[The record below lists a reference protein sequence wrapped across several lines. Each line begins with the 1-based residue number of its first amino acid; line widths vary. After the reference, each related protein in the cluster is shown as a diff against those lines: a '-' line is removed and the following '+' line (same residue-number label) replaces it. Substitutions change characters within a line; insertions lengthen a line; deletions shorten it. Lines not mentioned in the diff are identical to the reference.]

1 MSDYCGY
8 PPSALS
14 FMFPPSSHH
23 FGGQLHPSLGHE
35 LGSSAFLRER
45 GALLGIPTGIPTGPP
60 PGHLPGHPGMIRPSP
75 MSMSGPWRPGMPPG
89 GDIQNLM
96 AVSAAAAASG
106 YPSWYI
112 AAALALQRASSGPN
126 SSPYGAMSWPPP
138 PPPGGHQ
145 SSSGS
150 LPLAPPGG
158 MMIQNSLNPNRSS
171 PPPGGDN
178 RGQPFSGFSTK
189 KEAGIRTESPPI
201 VIVNSSTNS
210 P

>member
-23 FGGQLHPSLGHE
+23 FPGHSHPSLGHD
-35 LGSSAFLRER
+35 LATSAFLRER
-45 GALLGIPTGIPTGPP
+45 AALLGIPSGPP
-60 PGHLPGHPGMIRPSP
+60 PPGQIPGHPGMIRPSP

-89 GDIQNLM
+89 GGSDMQNLM

-112 AAALALQRASSGPN
+112 AAALALQRGSSGPGGPN
-126 SSPYGAMSWPPP
+126 PSPYGGMSWPPLP
-138 PPPGGHQ
+138 SGGHQ

-158 MMIQNSLNPNRSS
+158 MMMQNSLNPNRSS
-171 PPPGGDN
+171 PPGGDN

-189 KEAGIRTESPPI
+189 KEPGVRTESPPI